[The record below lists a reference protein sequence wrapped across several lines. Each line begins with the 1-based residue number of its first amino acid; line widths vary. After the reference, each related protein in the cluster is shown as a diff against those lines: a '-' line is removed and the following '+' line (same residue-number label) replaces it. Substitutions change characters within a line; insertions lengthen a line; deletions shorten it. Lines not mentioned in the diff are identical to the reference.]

1 MHYCVFMHWGIPLTL
16 HNSTDEYVTRQE
28 YDHYGY
34 HNAAMNKQENDHYVY
49 HNAATVRQG
58 YDHYG

>member
-1 MHYCVFMHWGIPLTL
+1 MVINGESLCYD
-16 HNSTDEYVTRQE
+16 STDGYVTRQE

-34 HNAAMNKQENDHYVY
+34 HNTAMTEQEYDHYVY
-49 HNAATVRQG
+49 HDAATVRQG